1 MSGYT
6 TLLRQEVGSERGKHY
21 LQRVAVGVAQ
31 IDLRADAL
39 LYFANLAHLSLKR
52 QAVDLRKMAMEH
64 IEALQAAAAP
74 QRRVRAL
81 VQDELQASGDPA
93 LLRELMHELL
103 DNAWRHT
110 AGLALAKLDV
120 GSSTGVDVTRVY
132 YVRDNGAGFK
142 MRHASRLFDPFQQL
156 VIDDVEREG
165 IGLARVKRIAVKH
178 GGRVWA
184 ESTQGQGASFYFT
197 LAPAEAALPAPAALP
212 AADRAS

>member
-1 MSGYT
+1 MSAYT

-21 LQRVAVGVAQ
+21 LQRVAAWLAQ

-52 QAVDLRKMAMEH
+52 QAVDLRKIAMAH
-64 IEALQAAAAP
+64 IEALQAAAP

-110 AGLALAKLDV
+110 SGLALAKLDV
-120 GSSTGVDVTRVY
+120 GRSTGVDGTCVY
-132 YVRDNGAGFK
+132 YVRDNGAGFE
-142 MRHASRLFDPFQQL
+142 MRHASSLFDPFQQL
-156 VIDDVEREG
+156 VSDDAEREG

-184 ESTQGQGASFYFT
+184 ESTQRQGASFYFT

>member
-1 MSGYT
+1 
-6 TLLRQEVGSERGKHY
+6 
-21 LQRVAVGVAQ
+21 
-31 IDLRADAL
+31 
-39 LYFANLAHLSLKR
+39 
-52 QAVDLRKMAMEH
+52 MAH
-64 IEALQAAAAP
+64 IEALQAAAP
-74 QRRVRAL
+74 QRRLRAL

-93 LLRELMHELL
+93 LLRELMHKLMHELL

-120 GSSTGVDVTRVY
+120 GSSTGVDGTRVY

-156 VIDDVEREG
+156 VSDDVEREG

-184 ESTQGQGASFYFT
+184 ESTQRQGASFYFT